1 MSPNNVKALFRR
13 SQAKI
18 GMGNLTEAHKGV
30 FRYTGSKWFPRILI
44 SFLRSDLLKVLKI
57 EPSNQSAQE
66 ELKKVASLIEKQKS
80 KVCFH
85 LAS

>member
-13 SQAKI
+13 SQAKM
-18 GMGNLTEAHKGV
+18 GMGNLSEAHKGV
-30 FRYTGSKWFPRILI
+30 LYIGTLKKDILI
-44 SFLRSDLLKVLKI
+44 SFLFRLDLSKTLKI

-66 ELKKVASLIEKQKS
+66 ELKRVASLIEKEKS
-80 KVCFH
+80 KVCLH

>member
-13 SQAKI
+13 SQAKT

-30 FRYTGSKWFPRILI
+30 YRYTGVIPRILI
-44 SFLRSDLLKVLKI
+44 SFLRQDLLKALEI

-66 ELKKVASLIEKQKS
+66 ELKKVTSLIEKEKS

-85 LAS
+85 SAI